1 MKSISKI
8 SLTLLG
14 LAMPFLSKAQID
26 VGGLVDQQG
35 KSIIKAFP
43 VIAIVG
49 LIIVFVWQLDNIFGK
64 QGDWRKALGAFL
76 AYAVVLGIVVLIA
89 QYVRGISLI

>member
-1 MKSISKI
+1 MKIRKI
-8 SLTLLG
+8 YFTLLG
-14 LAMPFLSKAQID
+14 LVVPFLSKAQID
-26 VGGLVDQQG
+26 VGGIVDQQG

-43 VIAIVG
+43 IIAIVG
-49 LIIVFVWQLDNIFGK
+49 LIAVFVWQIDNIFGK

-76 AYAVVLGIVVLIA
+76 AYAVIVGIVVLIA